1 MQIKKVSLSN
11 LKIAFLEGLEV
22 VQMIEE
28 VAIEATV
35 EEMIVVMTD
44 AGRELQQ
51 GIVVHVHQEM
61 IGIVVEVATEIVG
74 MTDLTGTIEEEM
86 TEIDVIT
93 DVTRVIV
100 IGLQVAVHATRMT
113 MHLKMKPRI
122 LKIIG
127 TTARQYK
134 TTNRSEVFCD

>member
-1 MQIKKVSLSN
+1 LQIKKVSLSN

-35 EEMIVVMTD
+35 EEMIVVLTD

-100 IGLQVAVHATRMT
+100 
-113 MHLKMKPRI
+113 
-122 LKIIG
+122 
-127 TTARQYK
+127 
-134 TTNRSEVFCD
+134 